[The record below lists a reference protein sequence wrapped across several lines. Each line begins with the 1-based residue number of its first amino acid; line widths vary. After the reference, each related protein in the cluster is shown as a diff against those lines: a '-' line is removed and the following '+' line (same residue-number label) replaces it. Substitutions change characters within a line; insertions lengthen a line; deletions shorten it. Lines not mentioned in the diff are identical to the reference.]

1 MSAVS
6 APYGLRPVKLLGG
19 QPYAGAIRE
28 IKMTSNS
35 ATGIFTGDLV
45 SVTSGEPAAATA
57 TPTTTRSANTP
68 VGVCVGVRYT
78 DATTKQ
84 EYHTQYFPAGG
95 ITAGHTNVYIKVC
108 EDPDAVFM
116 VQADGSMDRGD
127 IGLNVALTGFS
138 AGSTR
143 TGLSGVKVD
152 STSEAATATLACRVV
167 DVVENGQSTSGDA
180 YTDLLVVFNPGVHA
194 LRNST
199 GA

>member
-1 MSAVS
+1 MSTVS
-6 APYGLRPVKLLGG
+6 APYGLRPVRLLGG

-28 IKMTSNS
+28 IKMTTNS

-78 DATTKQ
+78 DVTTKQ

-95 ITAGHTNVYIKVC
+95 ITTGHTNVYIKVC
-108 EDPDAVFM
+108 EDPDVVFM
-116 VQADGSMDRGD
+116 VQADGAMDRGD
-127 IGLNVALTGFS
+127 IGLNAALKNFS
-138 AGSTR
+138 AGSTT
-143 TGLSGVKVD
+143 TGLSGVQID
-152 STSEAATATLACRVV
+152 SATEALTATLAVRIV
-167 DVVENGQSTSGDA
+167 DVVESGQSTSGDA
-180 YTDLLVVFNPGVHA
+180 YTDMLVVFNQGVHA

>member
-6 APYGLRPVKLLGG
+6 APYGLRPVKKLGG
-19 QPYAGAIRE
+19 LAYAGAIRE
-28 IKMTSNS
+28 IKMTVNT
-35 ATGIFTGDLV
+35 AAGIFTGDLV

-57 TPTTTRSANTP
+57 APTTTRSANTP

-78 DATTKQ
+78 DAVSKR
-84 EYHTQYFPAGG
+84 EEHSQYFPAGG
-95 ITAGHTNVYIKVC
+95 IAAGHTNVYIKVC
-108 EDPDAVFM
+108 EDPDMLFM

-127 IGLNVALTGFS
+127 IGLNCDLTGFG

-143 TGLSGVKVD
+143 TGLSGVKLN
-152 STSEAATATLACRVV
+152 SATEALTATLPVRIV
-167 DVVENGQSTSGDA
+167 DIVENGQSTSGDA
-180 YTDLLVVFNPGVHA
+180 FTEVLVMFNPGVHA